1 MGGFLGA
8 AKKLDHRVLLNRILS
23 KHASVANMQD
33 VLLTFAAVSVGLE
46 RVAVPAGAL
55 VHVVVQVE
63 AELRARDPAV
73 LASP

>member
-1 MGGFLGA
+1 
-8 AKKLDHRVLLNRILS
+8 
-23 KHASVANMQD
+23 MQD

-73 LASP
+73 LASPCKVKETKTVRKGYPTVVQQT

>member
-1 MGGFLGA
+1 M
-8 AKKLDHRVLLNRILS
+8 
-23 KHASVANMQD
+23 ANMQ
-33 VLLTFAAVSVGLE
+33 VVLTFAAVSVGLE

-73 LASP
+73 LASPCKVKGTKIVQQP